1 MSRTERSTRLQQRL
15 ALATAA
21 WVAVVAALCAV
32 LFLLWGRGVA
42 EREVDAELRSEVSD
56 LLVHHQRGG
65 LETLRGEVRRRR
77 LAPGAAGALYLYA
90 ESRTEVIEGDLPHW
104 PDGLATGD
112 RAEALE
118 GQDLEIPAAA
128 WSYRA
133 HSRFRLMALRL
144 KDGGRLAVGRDVSEH
159 ARFVRLLEYAAGGGL
174 ALAVLAA
181 LAAGLGVGRRLL
193 ARVGAMRATMV
204 RIVAGRRGERMQL
217 GSPPDEFD
225 ALAEQFNR
233 LLDDND
239 QLLARVREVTDDVA
253 HDLRTPLARMRG
265 HVESALVAPDLEAP
279 ARDWLHDLLE
289 EIDRLLAVFNALLR
303 IAQIENRA
311 SADALEVVDL
321 DAQVR
326 DALDLYQPL
335 AEEAGFEL
343 RAEVEKGPCRV
354 RGDRHLIAQ
363 ALGNLIDNAL
373 KYSSAPGRIVIGIHG
388 DPEGAELSVRDAG
401 PGIPAG
407 ERERVLQRFVRL
419 DAARLKPGTGLGLSF
434 VAAVADFHGALLRL
448 QDAAPGLRVGL
459 RFPPEPPARRSAS
472 MDTAS
477 RTPAT

>member
-1 MSRTERSTRLQQRL
+1 MSRTERPTRLHQRL

-21 WVAVVAALCAV
+21 WVAVLAALGAG
-32 LFLLWGRGVA
+32 LFLLWSRGVA
-42 EREVDAELRSEVSD
+42 EREVDAELRGEVAD
-56 LLVHHQRGG
+56 LLAHHQRGG
-65 LETLRGEVRRRR
+65 LETLLDEVRRRR
-77 LAPGAAGALYLYA
+77 LTPGAAGTLYLYA
-90 ESRTEVIEGDLPHW
+90 ESRTEVIEGDLPQW

-118 GQDLEIPAAA
+118 GQDLEIPTAG

-133 HSRFRLMALRL
+133 QGRFRLMALRL
-144 KDGGRLAVGRDVSEH
+144 EDGGRLAVGRDVGEH

-181 LAAGLGVGRRLL
+181 LGAGLGVGRRLL
-193 ARVGAMRATMV
+193 ARVGAMRATME

-225 ALAEQFNR
+225 ALAEQFNG

-239 QLLARVREVTDDVA
+239 HLLARVREVTDDVA
-253 HDLRTPLARMRG
+253 HDLRTPLARMRS
-265 HVESALVAPDLEAP
+265 HVEAALAAPGLETA

-289 EIDRLLAVFNALLR
+289 EIDRLLAVFSALLR

-311 SADALEVVDL
+311 SGDSLEGVDL
-321 DAQVR
+321 EAQVR

-343 RAEVEKGPCRV
+343 GARVESGSFWV

-373 KYSSAPGRIVIGIHG
+373 KYASAPGRIVIGVRG
-388 DPEGAELSVRDAG
+388 DPEGAELSVVDAG
-401 PGIPAG
+401 PGIPAE

-434 VAAVADFHGALLRL
+434 VAAVAAFHGAVLHLD
-448 QDAAPGLRVGL
+448 DAAPGLRVGL
-459 RFPPEPPARRSAS
+459 RFPPEPPAGQSAS
-472 MDTAS
+472 VDTAP
-477 RTPAT
+477 RRPAS